1 MPSRT
6 RSSRGSNSSRGSSL
20 GSNSSRGSNKTKKN
34 KVCAMVSNF
43 VNNIISK
50 KSSSSL
56 QKNIQHFQIKWN
68 DIIPPELH
76 SRLEKN
82 RKKLDKLDTILI
94 NIQKNFTKKEYP
106 QRQRQAIIIYI
117 YGRSEQRKKL
127 DNLTKV
133 RQTQLNSMKLDNL
146 SDDIIRNSARNLK
159 PCESLLSN
167 APTAGGGGCKSTKK
181 RRRKSRSK

>member
-43 VNNIISK
+43 VNNIINK
-50 KSSSSL
+50 NSSSSL

-106 QRQRQAIIIYI
+106 QRQRQTIII
-117 YGRSEQRKKL
+117 
-127 DNLTKV
+127 
-133 RQTQLNSMKLDNL
+133 
-146 SDDIIRNSARNLK
+146 
-159 PCESLLSN
+159 
-167 APTAGGGGCKSTKK
+167 
-181 RRRKSRSK
+181 